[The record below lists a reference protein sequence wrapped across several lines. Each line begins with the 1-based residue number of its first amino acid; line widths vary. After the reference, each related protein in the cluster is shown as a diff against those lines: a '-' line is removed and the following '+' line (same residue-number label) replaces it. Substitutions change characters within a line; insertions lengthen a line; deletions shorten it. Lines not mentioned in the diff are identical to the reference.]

1 MKFITFSTTN
11 KGYKPYLLQFLP
23 EIIVLGSELTKNGDN
38 DILKYEYILKSLEI
52 LDYDETVVL
61 ILNPYNIVPINRNIV
76 QLEEQFQKIKKEK
89 NVEMIVGI
97 LDSLHIFK
105 KEYNPDIVIGS
116 ARIIRKYIH
125 YILQETEIL
134 DNKNIIK
141 SFVDA
146 NKHNIYIDKRKAFFY
161 GNDVPLKIIPHR
173 KKATYSFVNVTFNG
187 FLNEILE
194 KEYKIKPNYLKLFL
208 YNLYEVDQKVS
219 KVLASFIDNNKF
231 SKTFNISI
239 SNTLLSKKIIKNRN
253 CFLDKSLLE
262 NNEKIHTISIISCPC
277 EEIYLFKLAQ
287 TIIKQKYLRNFF
299 KEYVNN
305 FSYEHYYISF
315 NNKYFTVFDKKY
327 LCLKPIK
334 CLTYRDVK
342 KTMDIEFDR
351 DMTIKDFFKK
361 YAKHNF
367 LIFNLFNKNCSYWVY
382 EHLSQNNINIDKKII
397 NNIEKDILEYIG
409 V

>member
-1 MKFITFSTTN
+1 
-11 KGYKPYLLQFLP
+11 
-23 EIIVLGSELTKNGDN
+23 
-38 DILKYEYILKSLEI
+38 
-52 LDYDETVVL
+52 
-61 ILNPYNIVPINRNIV
+61 
-76 QLEEQFQKIKKEK
+76 
-89 NVEMIVGI
+89 MIVGI

-116 ARIIRKYIH
+116 ARIIRKYIN

-194 KEYKIKPNYLKLFL
+194 KEYKIKPNYLKLFV
-208 YNLYEVDQKVS
+208 YNLYEMDQKVS

-231 SKTFNISI
+231 LKTFNISI

-253 CFLDKSLLE
+253 LFLDKSLLE
-262 NNEKIHTISIISCPC
+262 NNEKIHTISIIYCPW
-277 EEIYLFKLAQ
+277 EGIYLCKLAQ

-299 KEYVNN
+299 KECINN
-305 FSYEHYYISF
+305 FSYKHYYILF
-315 NNKYFTVFDKKY
+315 NNKYITVFDKKY
-327 LCLKPIK
+327 LCLCLKPIE
-334 CLTYRDVK
+334 CLTDRDV
-342 KTMDIEFDR
+342 TRTLDIELDGN
-351 DMTIKDFFKK
+351 MTIKDFFKK

-397 NNIEKDILEYIG
+397 QNIEKDILEYIG
-409 V
+409 L